1 MTSLKGSELLVS
13 CLENEDVEYVF
24 HLPGEETLA
33 VTDSLSK
40 SHIKLITVRHEQ
52 AAAFMAGVYGRL
64 TGRAGV
70 CLATLG
76 PGATNLATGIAD
88 ANVDRA
94 PLVALTGQASLEHV
108 HKEYHQYVDVVSI
121 LHPITKWNNR
131 IQRADTIPEAVRKAF
146 TVAEAEKPG
155 STHLELPEDIADQI
169 TNEKPV
175 LLRPGPEQPRPRTSQ
190 IRKAAQIINKSETPM
205 VLAGNG
211 TIRAKASGPLG
222 KFLEATKIPVAHTFM
237 GKGAIPDDN
246 PLSLYTIGLQ
256 EQTTVNKA
264 FEQADLVIAV
274 GYDFVEYA
282 PALWNPRSEKSI
294 IHIDGT
300 SAEVDTNY
308 QPQVQLVGEIGET
321 LTYLTGQVKL
331 RSADYVKRLREA
343 IVREA
348 VAESD
353 ADSYPLRPRRI
364 LRDLREVLAKDD
376 ILVSDV
382 GEHKL
387 WIARYFPTYQPNT
400 VLISNGY
407 SSMGIG
413 IPGAI
418 VAKLVHP
425 RRHVVAVV
433 GDGGFLMTVH
443 ELETAI
449 RLGVAITI
457 IILRDN
463 AYGSIKRKQLA
474 RYRRAVGVDFQ
485 NPDFVKLAEAFNAR
499 GYRPEKASELLP
511 TLEEAVESSK
521 PCVVDVA
528 VDYT

>member
-1 MTSLKGSELLVS
+1 M
-13 CLENEDVEYVF
+13 ENENVEYVF

-33 VTDSLSK
+33 VTDALSK
-40 SHIKLITVRHEQ
+40 SSVKLITVRHEQ

-70 CLATLG
+70 CMATLG

-88 ANVDRA
+88 AHVDRA

-155 STHLELPEDIADQI
+155 STHLELPEDVADQI
-169 TNEKPV
+169 TNERPV
-175 LLRPGPEQPRPRTSQ
+175 PLQPGPEQPRPRTSQ
-190 IRKAAQIINKSETPM
+190 IKTAAQIINKSETPM

-211 TIRAKASGPLG
+211 IIRAKASEQLR
-222 KFLEATKIPVAHTFM
+222 KFLEVTKIPVAHTFM
-237 GKGAIPDDN
+237 GKGAMPDDN
-246 PLSLYTIGLQ
+246 PLSLYAIGLQ
-256 EQTTVNKA
+256 AQSTVNNA
-264 FEQADLVIAV
+264 FEQADVVLAI

-282 PALWNPRSEKSI
+282 PAFWNPRNDKTVV
-294 IHIDGT
+294 HVDGT
-300 SAEVDTNY
+300 SAEVDSNY

-321 LTYLTGQVKL
+321 LTHLTRYAKP
-331 RSADYVKRLREA
+331 RSASYARRLREA
-343 IVREA
+343 IVQETEA
-348 VAESD
+348 DSNH
-353 ADSYPLRPRRI
+353 DSYPLKPKRI
-364 LRDLREVLAKDD
+364 LIDLRQALGKSD

-387 WIARYFPTYQPNT
+387 WIARYFPTYYPNT
-400 VLISNGY
+400 VIISNGY

-418 VAKLVHP
+418 AAKLVHP
-425 RRHVVAVV
+425 NRHVVAVV

-443 ELETAI
+443 ELETAV
-449 RLGVAITI
+449 RLGIAITI
-457 IILRDN
+457 VIFRDN

-474 RYRRAVGVDFQ
+474 RYRKATGVDFQ
-485 NPDFVKLAEAFNAR
+485 NPDFVQLAQAFKVQ
-499 GYRPEKASELLP
+499 GYRPEKASDLLP
-511 TLEEAVESSK
+511 TLQEALESSK
-521 PCVVDVA
+521 PSIVDVS
-528 VDYT
+528 VDYA